1 MSVIYCIVMSL
12 NSIIEA
18 QNFLPV
24 SPKGLQN
31 VLEDLTI
38 DRTVYYDMFE
48 YLDVMRYAVR
58 TIGALLP
65 VDKFTVEYLA
75 KTCSISYRLYSTEL
89 LEVLLCNDMYAGECS
104 VLMLRTFL
112 GLVDDGV
119 KPSTAADYIGLTARE
134 LQLLE
139 NYLYVSEHWEA
150 RIKDITETMVAYD
163 ATSAQ
168 IARRI
173 GCSRMHAYRLR
184 KRTMRQFRRA
194 KRLLGAS

>member
-75 KTCSISYRLYSTEL
+75 QTCSISYRLYSTEL

-134 LQLLE
+134 LSLLE

-150 RIKDITETMVAYD
+150 RIRDITETMVAYD

-173 GCSRMHAYRLR
+173 GCSRVHAYRLR